1 MGGRPVANRDV
12 IIEIAALS
20 HRYHDGTE
28 ALREVSL
35 SARRGESVAVIGPN
49 GAGKSTLLLHLNGS
63 LLGGGRV
70 RVCGLEATKENLPE
84 IRRRVGLVFQDADDQ
99 LFMPT
104 LLEDVAFG
112 PLNAGLRPEEAE
124 RAARDALRAVGLD
137 GFEARAPYHL
147 SGGEKRCA
155 AIATLIVLRPEILV
169 VDEPSA
175 SLDPR
180 SRRRVIELLRAR
192 PETRIIATH
201 DLDLAIEVC
210 DRAILLDAGR
220 IAADGGAE
228 AVLRDER
235 LLEDHG
241 LEVPPLIRLRRLER
255 GLREG
260 T

>member
-1 MGGRPVANRDV
+1 MGGRDVVDGGV
-12 IIEIAALS
+12 IIEVRDLS

-28 ALREVSL
+28 ALRGISFSVS
-35 SARRGESVAVIGPN
+35 RGECVAVIGPN

-63 LLGGGRV
+63 LLGGPRV
-70 RVCGLEATKENLPE
+70 RVCGLDGTKENLLQ
-84 IRRRVGLVFQDADDQ
+84 IRRRVGLLFQDADDQ

-112 PLNAGLRPEEAE
+112 PLNMGLSSSEAE
-124 RAARDALRAVGLD
+124 RAAREALRAVGLE

-155 AIATLIVLRPEILV
+155 AIATLVAMRPEILV

-180 SRRRVIELLRAR
+180 SRRRVIDLLRAR

-201 DLDLAIEVC
+201 DLDLAAELC
-210 DRAILLDAGR
+210 ARAILLEAGR
-220 IAADGGAE
+220 VVADGEAE
-228 AVLRDER
+228 GILGDRE
-235 LLEDHG
+235 LLESHG
-241 LEVPPLIRLRRLER
+241 LELPPLIRLRQLER
-255 GLREG
+255 ERREG